1 MSETQLKKTE
11 LLDYVRLKA
20 ISGMNANHIAA
31 DYSRDWNISYGLAK
45 QRMQEPEYQQAI
57 EAGRQTGLGQIWE
70 KLHDFAI
77 SKNDQGILLLLA
89 KEQLKL
95 FGGLDNQDLLAKSN
109 LTKDQLKRVHE
120 VILGK

>member
-1 MSETQLKKTE
+1 MKDASHTKAE
-11 LLDYVRLKA
+11 LLDFVRRKA
-20 ISGMNANHIAA
+20 ITGMSSNQIAA
-31 DYSRDWNISYGLAK
+31 DYANDWHTTYDFAK
-45 QRMQEPEYQQAI
+45 QRMKEPQYQEAI

-70 KLHDFAI
+70 KLHDLAI

-95 FGGLDNQDLLAKSN
+95 FGGLDTQDLLAKSN
-109 LTKDQLKRVHE
+109 LTKDQLKKVHE